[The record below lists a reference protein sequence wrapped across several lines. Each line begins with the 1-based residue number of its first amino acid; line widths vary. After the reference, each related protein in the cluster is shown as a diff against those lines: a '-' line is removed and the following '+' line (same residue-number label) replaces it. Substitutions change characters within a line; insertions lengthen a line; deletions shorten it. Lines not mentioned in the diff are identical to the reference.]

1 MTPREEIVQ
10 QAMALPPEDRV
21 YVADMLEHSLSGGGF
36 ATPEIAAAWATE
48 IERRVAAHDRGE
60 LPAGEMDAVLA
71 RLRQQLAKHRS
82 NQVKP

>member
-21 YVADMLEHSLSGGGF
+21 YVADMLEYSLSGGGF

-48 IERRVAAHDRGE
+48 IERRVAAHERGE
-60 LPAGEMDAVLA
+60 LPAAELDAVFV
-71 RLRQQLAKHRS
+71 RLRQRLADRRA
-82 NQVKP
+82 NQVSP

>member
-21 YVADMLEHSLSGGGF
+21 YVADKLEQSLSSGGF

-48 IERRVAAHDRGE
+48 IERRVTAHDRGE
-60 LPAGEMDAVLA
+60 LPAADMNAVLA
-71 RLRQQLAKHRS
+71 RLRQRLADHRA
-82 NQVKP
+82 NKVNP